1 MPSLLVEAFESDPNR
16 VAISSRLIS
25 VGRASDN
32 DISVTDD
39 LVSAHH
45 MQLRIEGDEFVVV
58 DCQSTNGTFVNG
70 ERVTRRALHPGD
82 EITVGHSRIVV
93 LSERPRTS
101 REEFL
106 HGKKVLGADLEEI
119 KSKMDSVGEQLKT
132 MARQTPQPITS
143 HEKTIARPAGEAPPS
158 ADSLLLAGKAFRR
171 LEAIYDA
178 CKVTTTTFHLEERI
192 EKIMDVVLNAIGAK
206 RGFLLLLDDAS
217 GELKVRVARGI
228 DGEDLADE
236 SPSMTIANR
245 AAESGEPVLVEDTWK
260 DSGAGGSSSILTYG
274 IRSAMCVPLVIE
286 DKLFGSIYADN
297 AHAGGSFTSE
307 DLELFAAIAT
317 QSAIVIQNSRLYE
330 QTVDLEKKRSNLQRY
345 LSPSV
350 VEQVLETDTDLE
362 LGGTKKDVSVL
373 FCDIRNFTPLAER
386 IAPTDVVVLLN
397 EYFTHMTDL
406 IFLHRGTLDKY
417 IGDEFMAVFGAPLS
431 HETDALNA
439 VLAAIDIRTAAAEL
453 CERWREQGR
462 PMFEIG
468 IGVSTGEAV
477 SGNVG
482 SPNCMGFTVIGDRVN
497 TGRRLCDR
505 ATPGQVLIC
514 ETTAEMVADKV
525 NVRPVGEL
533 QLEGKESLVMTFEV
547 VGRKAD
553 A

>member
-236 SPSMTIANR
+236 SPSMTR
-245 AAESGEPVLVEDTWK
+245 KPWPS
-260 DSGAGGSSSILTYG
+260 DSRVVYSALSSVMPISSFSYAFTCWTSRSPISWATTSFARTLSYTCRLIL
-274 IRSAMCVPLVIE
+274 
-286 DKLFGSIYADN
+286 D
-297 AHAGGSFTSE
+297 
-307 DLELFAAIAT
+307 
-317 QSAIVIQNSRLYE
+317 
-330 QTVDLEKKRSNLQRY
+330 
-345 LSPSV
+345 
-350 VEQVLETDTDLE
+350 
-362 LGGTKKDVSVL
+362 
-373 FCDIRNFTPLAER
+373 
-386 IAPTDVVVLLN
+386 
-397 EYFTHMTDL
+397 
-406 IFLHRGTLDKY
+406 
-417 IGDEFMAVFGAPLS
+417 
-431 HETDALNA
+431 
-439 VLAAIDIRTAAAEL
+439 
-453 CERWREQGR
+453 
-462 PMFEIG
+462 
-468 IGVSTGEAV
+468 ST
-477 SGNVG
+477 
-482 SPNCMGFTVIGDRVN
+482 I
-497 TGRRLCDR
+497 
-505 ATPGQVLIC
+505 
-514 ETTAEMVADKV
+514 
-525 NVRPVGEL
+525 
-533 QLEGKESLVMTFEV
+533 
-547 VGRKAD
+547 
-553 A
+553 